1 MKREAGNAKREAFAP
16 CSLTPLKELSVPGL
30 TLEKVSEL
38 LGVEIIPAEPQQ
50 IKKLC
55 RWVEGILRSR
65 GEAYLRENRT
75 EILGQ
80 WEQYMK
86 KEFKTCA

>member
-1 MKREAGNAKREAFAP
+1 
-16 CSLTPLKELSVPGL
+16 LKELSVPGL

-86 KEFKTCA
+86 NEFKTCA

>member
-1 MKREAGNAKREAFAP
+1 VE
-16 CSLTPLKELSVPGL
+16 ELSVPAL

-38 LGVEIIPAEPQQ
+38 LGVEIIPAEPWQ
-50 IKKLC
+50 IEKLR

-65 GEAYLRENRT
+65 GEAYLRENRAK
-75 EILGQ
+75 ILGQ

>member
-1 MKREAGNAKREAFAP
+1 MIAANSPYLRSVE
-16 CSLTPLKELSVPGL
+16 ELSVPEL
-30 TLEKVSEL
+30 TPEKVFEL
-38 LGVEIIPAEPQQ
+38 LGVEIITAEPWQ

-86 KEFKTCA
+86 NEFKTCA